1 MWYID
6 IASNFTVTWPYRTRN
21 LTETTMTKEQFVP
34 KIIKKLAAQI
44 GATVLWEPE
53 YGFGGQIT
61 FSNGKK
67 SFFWHHILNINF
79 QASVDIST
87 DKGFASSFLKALG
100 YNVPEGQTFF
110 SDEVNER
117 LPANSKRNIDD
128 GFKFAKTLG
137 FPVIVKPNS
146 LTQGMLVTKVHSQ
159 TEYYQTA
166 EQIFLK
172 DSVLIVQRFYS
183 GRDYRIVVLDDEVIA
198 AYERI
203 PLFVVG
209 DGTSSIWELVR
220 QKKETFLT
228 NGREA
233 RVNIEDYRIQSNL
246 QRHNLNLESVLPK
259 GAKLSL
265 LDNAN
270 LTTGG
275 EAVDVTEDI
284 HPDFYKLAVSVTKDM
299 GLRLCGVDVMTGDLT
314 LPLKDYVLI
323 EINGTPGLRH
333 YASLGESQAKRVED
347 LYLKI
352 IKIMESE

>member
-1 MWYID
+1 
-6 IASNFTVTWPYRTRN
+6 
-21 LTETTMTKEQFVP
+21 MTKEQFVP
-34 KIIKKLAAQI
+34 KIIKKLASQI

-61 FSNGKK
+61 FKNGKK
-67 SFFWHHILNINF
+67 SFFWHHILNINY
-79 QASVDIST
+79 QASVDLST
-87 DKGFASSFLKALG
+87 DKGFASSFLNALG

-110 SDEVNER
+110 SDEVNAR

-128 GFKFAKTLG
+128 GFNFAKSLG

-166 EQIFLK
+166 EKIFFK

-203 PLFVVG
+203 PFFVVG
-209 DGTSSIWELVR
+209 DGNSSILELIS
-220 QKKETFLT
+220 QKKEIFLT
-228 NGREA
+228 NGREP
-233 RVNIEDYRIQSNL
+233 RVDIEDYRIESNL
-246 QRHNLNLESVLPK
+246 QRKKLTLESVLPK
-259 GAKLSL
+259 GDKLYL

-275 EAVDVTEDI
+275 EAVDVTDDI
-284 HPDFYKLAVSVTKDM
+284 HPDFCKLAVSITKDM
-299 GLRLCGVDVMTGDLT
+299 GLRLCGVDIITGDITLT
-314 LPLKDYVLI
+314 LKDYVVI

-333 YASLGESQAKRVED
+333 YASLGERQAKRVED

-352 IKIMESE
+352 LKVMESE

>member
-1 MWYID
+1 
-6 IASNFTVTWPYRTRN
+6 
-21 LTETTMTKEQFVP
+21 MTKEQFVP
-34 KIIKKLAAQI
+34 KIIQKLAPMI

-61 FSNGKK
+61 FKNGKK
-67 SFFWHHILNINF
+67 SFFWHHILNINY
-79 QASVDIST
+79 QGSVEIST
-87 DKGFASSFLKALG
+87 DKGFASSFLKTLG
-100 YNVPEGQTFF
+100 YNVPEGKTFF

-159 TEYYQTA
+159 IEYYQTA
-166 EQIFLK
+166 EKIFLK
-172 DSVLIVQRFYS
+172 DSVLIVERFYS
-183 GRDYRIVVLDDEVIA
+183 GRDYRIVVLDDEVMA

-203 PLFVVG
+203 PLFVLG
-209 DGTSSIWELVR
+209 DGTSSILELALKR
-220 QKKETFLT
+220 KETFAT
-228 NGREA
+228 NSRKA
-233 RVNIEDYRIQSNL
+233 RVDIEDYRIQNNL
-246 QRHNLNLESVLPK
+246 QKQNLNWESVLPE

-275 EAVDVTEDI
+275 EAVDVTEEI
-284 HPDFYKLAVSVTKDM
+284 HPDFYKLAVSITKDM
-299 GLRLCGVDVMTGDLT
+299 GLRLCGVDIITGNIAD
-314 LPLKDYVLI
+314 PLKDYVVL

-333 YASLGESQAKRVED
+333 YASLGDIQAKRVEN

-352 IKIMESE
+352 LKAMESA